1 MREQHEPQNAFVDRL
16 ESRIVGEVR
25 RRNQFADGPRWPL
38 QSRLKLITAAVA
50 LALVSMGVG
59 GAVVAAAYKAQD
71 NQRRDLVAALYELQL
86 NLAKRNLAAAAE
98 AKQAADRRVATG
110 LATQV
115 EAAEAYN
122 KVLEAEAQIRS
133 VELQLQ
139 EVRLTGREPLNAISS
154 PLVSGHDFVGERLRN
169 DMTVSKAA
177 LSLEQKRLQD
187 AKTRVEI
194 GMANALDM
202 AVAETRVKE
211 LESGLRAIERK
222 LQIRQ
227 RFLAGTITSAQADL
241 MVLEAEAEQRLEA
254 LKPKRELAIAQ
265 LDQVRQRVQAGG
277 AQQIEFAEA
286 KLKVQTLETELMKA
300 ELELA
305 IVRQKLSGK

>member
-1 MREQHEPQNAFVDRL
+1 MREKHEPQDAFVDRL
-16 ESRIVGEVR
+16 EAQIGSEVR
-25 RRNQFADGPRWPL
+25 RRNRLAEAGRWPV
-38 QSRLKLITAAVA
+38 QSRFRLITAAVA

-59 GAVVAAAYKAQD
+59 GAVVAAAYQAQD

-98 AKQAADRRVATG
+98 LKKATDSKVATG

-139 EVRLTGREPLNAISS
+139 EVRLTGREPLNAVSA
-154 PLVSGHDFVGERLRN
+154 PLVSGRDFVGERLRN
-169 DMTVSKAA
+169 DITVSKAA

-187 AKTRVEI
+187 LRTRVEI
-194 GMANALDM
+194 GVATMLDS
-202 AVAETRVKE
+202 AVVEVRVRE
-211 LESGLRAIERK
+211 LESGLAATERK
-222 LQIRQ
+222 IQIRQ
-227 RFLAGTITSAQADL
+227 RFLSGGITGAQADL
-241 MVLEAEAEQRLEA
+241 MVLEAEAEQRLLA
-254 LKPKRELAIAQ
+254 LKPKLDLARRQ
-265 LDQVRQRVQAGG
+265 LEQIGNRVKIGG
-277 AQQIEFAEA
+277 AQQIEYAEA
-286 KLKVQTLETELMKA
+286 RLKLETLETDLAKA

-305 IVRQKLSGK
+305 LVRQKLSGK